1 MSTRGMNLLLERA
14 CNRALYSF
22 TLKNNYM
29 TIGTQVVFLNDT
41 DERFGTIEYI
51 SNDRVHICGLD
62 GSLYITNVQSIL
74 YPLCF

>member
-1 MSTRGMNLLLERA
+1 
-14 CNRALYSF
+14 
-22 TLKNNYM
+22 M
-29 TIGTQVVFLNDT
+29 TIGTQVVFLDDT

-74 YPLCF
+74 YPLFF